1 MKIQNEYIELTN
13 DADSK
18 YKLSVKKGNNI
29 KHKMILE
36 YLEKNFYRWNYEEN
50 LPNRIEQKKNLF
62 LFNATRVD
70 TLKNISKKGNVN
82 ALTIKAVMFT
92 ALHFIPALEKNKFA
106 VIDYNLD
113 DFIFIEMG
121 GDPSNKDYTV
131 LCLFIGF
138 DKVIKTTKN
147 FIEIVTPIDKNIF
160 FAPEVEN
167 INSLPAKLTYPNK
180 SGYYS
185 IGKIAIFLL
194 SKNAKTRTIDEYK
207 TDLAPLLNTKI
218 YWMILRCLA
227 YNPKNRYLL
236 YI

>member
-1 MKIQNEYIELTN
+1 MF
-13 DADSK
+13 
-18 YKLSVKKGNNI
+18 KKTI
-29 KHKMILE
+29 
-36 YLEKNFYRWNYEEN
+36 N
-50 LPNRIEQKKNLF
+50 L
-62 LFNATRVD
+62 
-70 TLKNISKKGNVN
+70 
-82 ALTIKAVMFT
+82 
-92 ALHFIPALEKNKFA
+92 
-106 VIDYNLD
+106 Y
-113 DFIFIEMG
+113 
-121 GDPSNKDYTV
+121 
-131 LCLFIGF
+131 
-138 DKVIKTTKN
+138 
-147 FIEIVTPIDKNIF
+147 KNIF

-185 IGKIAIFLL
+185 IGKIAVFLL

>member
-1 MKIQNEYIELTN
+1 MKQLNKIRICLFLNVFLLGFISFFITFFAGN
-13 DADSK
+13 SK
-18 YKLSVKKGNNI
+18 YFRFG
-29 KHKMILE
+29 
-36 YLEKNFYRWNYEEN
+36 
-50 LPNRIEQKKNLF
+50 PN
-62 LFNATRVD
+62 
-70 TLKNISKKGNVN
+70 
-82 ALTIKAVMFT
+82 
-92 ALHFIPALEKNKFA
+92 
-106 VIDYNLD
+106 D

-121 GDPSNKDYTV
+121 VDPSNKDYTV

-185 IGKIAIFLL
+185 IGKIAVFLL